1 MRFWKVEWL
10 LISRMVERKLC
21 FRRMNLVT
29 VLGSDWSGGDGSWE
43 VIEQAFVLVQIW
55 SSKGHWARTDTIGW
69 RSRKSFWT
77 FLQSQ
82 LLVVKSK
89 MVFIAYR
96 EAASLEQ
103 SPLVTPAAILKITL
117 SPLAMG
123 REFGWKC
130 TPPAQLLSLKI
141 CSDGPRVKEQLFFLA
156 LDDTQGGVE

>member
-82 LLVVKSK
+82 LLVVKSE

-96 EAASLEQ
+96 EAASLGQ

-130 TPPAQLLSLKI
+130 TPLHSFCHWRYVQMGQGLKNN
-141 CSDGPRVKEQLFFLA
+141 FFF
-156 LDDTQGGVE
+156 